1 MAVRDTLLAN
11 LAVSLVG
18 SSISTSNELPFVAG
32 GVSLFDKNMK
42 RLYLDYDQSFL
53 TELINTLTPT
63 TDVPQTE
70 ILVNGYFTVDAKNQP
85 IDIDNV
91 IGRIQNARL
100 SVANT
105 FIRECSITNAFDDDR
120 ITYTIEYRFVTI

>member
-1 MAVRDTLLAN
+1 MAIRDTLLAN